1 LSIIEGSVDIDIYN
15 QLADSFEDFSVLTKR
30 LETVYTHFV
39 TQELGLDENATV
51 E

>member
-1 LSIIEGSVDIDIYN
+1 MDLDIYN

-30 LETVYTHFV
+30 LEIVYTHFV
-39 TQELGLDENATV
+39 TEELGLDENATI